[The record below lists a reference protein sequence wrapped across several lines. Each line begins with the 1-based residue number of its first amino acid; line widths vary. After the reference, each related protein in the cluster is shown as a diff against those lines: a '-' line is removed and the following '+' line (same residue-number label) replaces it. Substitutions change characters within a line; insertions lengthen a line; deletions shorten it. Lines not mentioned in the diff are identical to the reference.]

1 MTWFVQASA
10 AIYLAS
16 GLGAL
21 LGLVLAAPRLARGA
35 VWGLALGILC
45 QGLAFATLHQRHPVP
60 SLTDLPQVVAFMVWI
75 AAIALLAL
83 TWRLRLG
90 GLVAVLGPVAF
101 LAVFLSGL
109 NMPQESPAG
118 VEMGGSM
125 PHAHILLSSAGLGL
139 LGISGLAGLF
149 YLLEHRRLKRKR
161 SVTRGLGWP
170 SLEALDRVGLA
181 ALTVGFPLLT
191 LGLLTGAAWVRDTQ
205 GQFWNGSTHA
215 MWTLIAWGIYAGLS
229 VARFAGR
236 QGARQAAATA
246 VGGFAF
252 LLFAVLGV
260 EVLQ

>member
-16 GLGAL
+16 GVGAL
-21 LGLVLAAPRLARGA
+21 LGLVLPAPRLSRGA
-35 VWGLALGILC
+35 VFGLAMGIIL

-60 SLTDLPQVVAFMVWI
+60 SLTDLPQVMAFTVWI
-75 AAIALLAL
+75 AAIALLAV

-101 LAVFLSGL
+101 LAVFFSG
-109 NMPQESPAG
+109 MAG
-118 VEMGGSM
+118 SGDSVSATDMSGGM

-139 LGISGLAGLF
+139 LGISGMAGLF
-149 YLLEHRRLKRKR
+149 YLLEDRRLKNKR
-161 SVTRGLGWP
+161 AVSRGRVWP
-170 SLEALDRVGLA
+170 SLEALDRVGLMS
-181 ALTVGFPLLT
+181 LTVGFALLT
-191 LGLLTGAAWVRDTQ
+191 LGLLTGAAWVKGTQ
-205 GQFWNGSTHA
+205 GQLWTGSTHA
-215 MWTLIAWGIYAGLS
+215 MWTLIAWGIFAGLS

-246 VGGFAF
+246 LGGFAF

-260 EVLQ
+260 EVLR

>member
-21 LGLVLAAPRLARGA
+21 LGLVLPAPRLSRGA
-35 VWGLALGILC
+35 ILGLALGIIC

-60 SLTDLPQVVAFMVWI
+60 SLTDLPQVIAFMAWI
-75 AAIALLAL
+75 AAIGLLAL

-90 GLVAVLGPVAF
+90 GLVAILGPVAF
-101 LAVFLSGL
+101 LAVFLSGS
-109 NMPQESPAG
+109 NMSGEPGAG
-118 VEMGGSM
+118 MELGGSM

-139 LGISGLAGLF
+139 LGISGLAGSF

-161 SVTRGLGWP
+161 GFTRSRGWP
-170 SLEALDRVGLA
+170 SLEALDRVGLV
-181 ALTVGFPLLT
+181 ALTVGFALLT
-191 LGLLTGAAWVRDTQ
+191 LGLLTGAAWVRVTH
-205 GQFWNGSTHA
+205 GQLWTGSSHA
-215 MWTLIAWGIYAGLS
+215 MWTLIAWGIYAGLL

-260 EVLQ
+260 ELLR